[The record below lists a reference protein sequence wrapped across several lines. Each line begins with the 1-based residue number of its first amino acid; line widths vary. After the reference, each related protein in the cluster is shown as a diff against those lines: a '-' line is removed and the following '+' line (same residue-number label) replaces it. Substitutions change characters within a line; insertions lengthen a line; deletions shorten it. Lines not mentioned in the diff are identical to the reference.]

1 MNDLSPNKQEILLP
15 DLSPAIA
22 ALQDDK
28 ALAAMLDT
36 LEKEVLAEH
45 LTVADQK
52 GRERI
57 KSLAYKVA
65 RTKTTWDDAGAELV
79 ADQKKAIAAVD
90 KRRKTMRERLDDLKE
105 KVRKPL
111 TDWEAKD
118 AARVKAHKDRIAD
131 LFSPPT
137 VPADSVALRALR
149 ETTIGIEIGEEW
161 EEFVEGATKQKDY
174 FLRFLTQKIEDAEA
188 AEKHAQ
194 EQADEQARR
203 DAELE
208 ELRRK
213 VAQMQAEKAA
223 GPVTTAPEPDAPAT
237 TAPQAPVAPI
247 EPVAEVPT
255 PIALVAATPAVD
267 TPENAAKR
275 RLFVALRGFDLN
287 KQQAAEVTQ
296 AIAGGFIPH
305 VKFQVQE

>member
-22 ALQDDK
+22 ALHDDK
-28 ALAAMLDT
+28 ALAAMLDA

-52 GRERI
+52 GRDRV

-65 RTKTTWDDAGAELV
+65 RTKTTWDDAGADLV
-79 ADQKKAIAAVD
+79 ADQKRAIAAVD
-90 KRRKTMRERLDDLKE
+90 KRRKTMRDRMDDLKE

-118 AARVKAHKDRIAD
+118 AARVKAHKDRIAA

-137 VPADSVALRALR
+137 VPADSAALKALR
-149 ETTIGIEIGEEW
+149 EETIAIEIGEEW

-194 EQADEQARR
+194 EQANEQARR

-213 VAQMQAEKAA
+213 VAAMQAEKAA
-223 GPVTTAPEPDAPAT
+223 APAVAEPATPVAAAQDAPA
-237 TAPQAPVAPI
+237 APVTPVTVAPA
-247 EPVAEVPT
+247 PVT
-255 PIALVAATPAVD
+255 PVEAAPPAD
-267 TPENAAKR
+267 TPELAAKR
-275 RLFVALRGFDLN
+275 RLFVALRGFDLS
-287 KQQAAEVTQ
+287 KEQAAALTNG
-296 AIAGGFIPH
+296 IASGQIPH
-305 VKFQVQE
+305 VKFTVQA

>member
-1 MNDLSPNKQEILLP
+1 MSEVKARLIKSQGKLEEALEIYQALAERKDPDPMWLRELTNLQLEAGRQLAALGTARRLSEMPGASAADQLLLREILRQSG
-15 DLSPAIA
+15 DVEGS
-22 ALQDDK
+22 K
-28 ALAAMLDT
+28 
-36 LEKEVLAEH
+36 
-45 LTVADQK
+45 
-52 GRERI
+52 
-57 KSLAYKVA
+57 
-65 RTKTTWDDAGAELV
+65 
-79 ADQKKAIAAVD
+79 
-90 KRRKTMRERLDDLKE
+90 
-105 KVRKPL
+105 
-111 TDWEAKD
+111 
-118 AARVKAHKDRIAD
+118 
-131 LFSPPT
+131 
-137 VPADSVALRALR
+137 RAL
-149 ETTIGIEIGEEW
+149 
-161 EEFVEGATKQKDY
+161 
-174 FLRFLTQKIEDAEA
+174 AEA

-237 TAPQAPVAPI
+237 TAPQAPVAPV
-247 EPVAEVPT
+247 EPVAEVPA

-267 TPENAAKR
+267 TQEMVAKR
-275 RLFVALRGFDLN
+275 RVFVALRGFDLN